1 LASIKSKIGL
11 FSLMIGIVIVLDQWS
26 KYIVRTDASWH
37 YVDVIPGWL
46 GFHYTLNPGMAMGI
60 DLLSTPVVSMISI
73 TAAFLILGY
82 VLYNLKAA
90 TTGYVV
96 LMGLVIGGAF
106 GNIIDRIFLGPVQG
120 HEGMLQGRVVD
131 FIHFYYQIG
140 DTAVFPYIFNVADM
154 AISVSLVTLII
165 FHKRFMPDA
174 VEASSTK
181 ADVLVESETGLPLSD
196 PFASSDI
203 TEAGSFSMDE
213 RHENPDTDDIA
224 KQG

>member
-1 LASIKSKIGL
+1 MA
-11 FSLMIGIVIVLDQWS
+11 GIVIVLDQWT
-26 KYIVRTDASWH
+26 KYVVRTDASWQ

-60 DLLSTPVVSMISI
+60 DLVSTPIVSMISI

-82 VLYNLKAA
+82 VLYNIKAA

-106 GNIIDRIFLGPVQG
+106 GNIIDRVFLGSIQG
-120 HEGMLQGRVVD
+120 YDGILQGRVVD

-165 FHKRFMPDA
+165 FHKRFLPDD
-174 VEASSTK
+174 VTVSETDTKSEAEE
-181 ADVLVESETGLPLSD
+181 LVISETGLPLND
-196 PFASSDI
+196 PFVSSDI
-203 TEAGSFSMDE
+203 TEPGTFSMDE
-213 RHENPDTDDIA
+213 RRERSEGDDTA
-224 KQG
+224 KQS